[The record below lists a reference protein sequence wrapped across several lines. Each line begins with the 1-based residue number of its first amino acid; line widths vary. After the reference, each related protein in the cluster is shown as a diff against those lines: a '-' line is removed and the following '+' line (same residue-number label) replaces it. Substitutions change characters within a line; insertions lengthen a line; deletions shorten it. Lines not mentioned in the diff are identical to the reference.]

1 MVSCLV
7 TGSSMTGR
15 VSYSNK
21 TRGGEGTFGGTNC
34 MSVETDDLLPDDKV
48 SKSELEGIH
57 ARGLW
62 PGRGGVP
69 NLDIDHF
76 KARATL
82 P

>member
-1 MVSCLV
+1 
-7 TGSSMTGR
+7 
-15 VSYSNK
+15 
-21 TRGGEGTFGGTNC
+21 
-34 MSVETDDLLPDDKV
+34 MSVEMDDLLSDNKV
-48 SKSELEGIH
+48 SKSGLEGIH

-76 KARATL
+76 RARATL

>member
-1 MVSCLV
+1 
-7 TGSSMTGR
+7 
-15 VSYSNK
+15 
-21 TRGGEGTFGGTNC
+21 